1 MTKRLVVIDGKSIFY
16 RGYYAMPNLSTKEG
30 IPTGGVYGFVALSLE
45 IISKLNPDY
54 IAVAWDKKDTSIR
67 RRLKIYSE
75 YKAGRKKAPDD
86 FYEQIP
92 ILHELLEAFN
102 WPLYELDDY
111 EADDIMGTLARL
123 AKEQGIETCLI
134 SSDLDMLQLVN
145 DMTTVYAIKSG
156 SKIEAFDIPY
166 FEDKYGLKT
175 SQFLDL
181 KSLMGDSSDNI
192 PGVPGVGKK
201 TAVALLSAYG
211 TLDEVFNNLYQI
223 KPAIRKKLEAGKD
236 LAYMSKELADIW
248 TNAPISLD
256 LKHLNAR
263 NLDKVK
269 LLNKLRE
276 LEFNSLIRRLSS
288 DSFSKMQLEE
298 DKVISLKEVPLDNN
312 FKAGAILADNYVYL
326 DNDTLLVSYD
336 KKNFVRLNINDD
348 RELIKILNIIGFD
361 LKSLLKR
368 LLALGYETLPNVVFD
383 VAQGEFLV
391 NPLRAVRDV
400 KEYLLDPTP
409 ELILSEIIR
418 QHNKQEVTFKE
429 DLELYRLAKNI
440 DFKLI
445 KVLAKME
452 FLGIRIDKAYLK
464 KMSDKLK
471 VEIEKLEETAF
482 NLSGEKFNLSSP
494 KQLSEVLF
502 DHMNLPTKGI
512 KKGKT
517 GYSTGQKELDKLRG
531 IHPIIEVI
539 ERYRELT
546 KLINTYIDTLPVLA
560 DENDRV
566 HTTFNQNVVVTG
578 RLSSIDPNLQ
588 NIPIRTELGRK
599 VREAFVPKEGY
610 TFIQAD
616 YSQFELRLA
625 AVLAGD
631 REMIDGFNRD
641 EDIHKRTAA
650 LIYGVPDNEVTK
662 EMRRSAKVINF
673 GILYGMSPHGL
684 SVATKMSV
692 KEAKDFI
699 ERYFKLRI
707 KLKEYLDSIID
718 FAKQHG
724 YVKTLFGRKRPAND
738 INSSNY
744 MVAEAAKRSTINMP
758 IQGTEADLMKLSMI
772 HLDEELE
779 KRGLKARQIIQVHDS
794 ILLECPED
802 EVETVKEL
810 VKNVME
816 NVYPKL
822 GVKLTVDVASGDNW
836 GDL

>member
-54 IAVAWDKKDTSIR
+54 IAVAWDKKGTSIR

-201 TAVALLSAYG
+201 TAVALLSTYG

-223 KPAIRKKLEAGKD
+223 KPSVRKKLEAGKD

-348 RELIKILNIIGFD
+348 RELIENLNIIGFD
-361 LKSLLKR
+361 LKSLLKK

-452 FLGIRIDKAYLK
+452 FLGIRIDKNYLK

-471 VEIEKLEETAF
+471 IEIEKLEETAF
-482 NLSGEKFNLSSP
+482 KLSGEKFNLSSP

-517 GYSTGQKELDKLRG
+517 GYSTGQKELDKLKG

-578 RLSSIDPNLQ
+578 RLSSTDPNLQ

-599 VREAFVPKEGY
+599 VREAFVPKEGHI
-610 TFIQAD
+610 FIQAD

-631 REMIDGFNRD
+631 QGMIDGFNRD

-822 GVKLTVDVASGDNW
+822 GIKLTVDVASGDNW

>member
-54 IAVAWDKKDTSIR
+54 IAVAWDKKGTSIR

-201 TAVALLSAYG
+201 TAVALLSTYG

-223 KPAIRKKLEAGKD
+223 KPSVRKKLEAGKD
-236 LAYMSKELADIW
+236 LAYMSKELADIR

-578 RLSSIDPNLQ
+578 RLSSTDPNLQ

-599 VREAFVPKEGY
+599 VREAFVPKKGY
-610 TFIQAD
+610 IFIQAD

-631 REMIDGFNRD
+631 QEMIDGFNRD

-650 LIYGVPDNEVTK
+650 LIYGVLDNEVTK

-822 GVKLTVDVASGDNW
+822 GIKLTVDVASGDNW

>member
-1 MTKRLVVIDGKSIFY
+1 
-16 RGYYAMPNLSTKEG
+16 
-30 IPTGGVYGFVALSLE
+30 
-45 IISKLNPDY
+45 
-54 IAVAWDKKDTSIR
+54 
-67 RRLKIYSE
+67 
-75 YKAGRKKAPDD
+75 
-86 FYEQIP
+86 
-92 ILHELLEAFN
+92 
-102 WPLYELDDY
+102 
-111 EADDIMGTLARL
+111 
-123 AKEQGIETCLI
+123 
-134 SSDLDMLQLVN
+134 
-145 DMTTVYAIKSG
+145 
-156 SKIEAFDIPY
+156 
-166 FEDKYGLKT
+166 
-175 SQFLDL
+175 
-181 KSLMGDSSDNI
+181 
-192 PGVPGVGKK
+192 
-201 TAVALLSAYG
+201 
-211 TLDEVFNNLYQI
+211 
-223 KPAIRKKLEAGKD
+223 
-236 LAYMSKELADIW
+236 MSKELADIW

-418 QHNKQEVTFKE
+418 QYNKQEVTFKE

-471 VEIEKLEETAF
+471 VEIEELEETAF

-546 KLINTYIDTLPVLA
+546 KLINTYIDTLLVLA

-578 RLSSIDPNLQ
+578 RLSSTDPNLQ

-599 VREAFVPKEGY
+599 VREAFVPKKGY
-610 TFIQAD
+610 IFIQAD

-631 REMIDGFNRD
+631 QEMIDGFNRD

-822 GVKLTVDVASGDNW
+822 GIKLTVDVASGDNW

>member
-54 IAVAWDKKDTSIR
+54 IAVAWDKKGTSIR

-201 TAVALLSAYG
+201 TAVALLSTYG

-348 RELIKILNIIGFD
+348 RELIKNLNIIGFD

-471 VEIEKLEETAF
+471 VEIEKLEETVF

-517 GYSTGQKELDKLRG
+517 DYSTGQKELDKLRG

-578 RLSSIDPNLQ
+578 RLSSTDPNLQ

-772 HLDEELE
+772 HLDEELG

-822 GVKLTVDVASGDNW
+822 GIKLTVDVASGDNW

>member
-54 IAVAWDKKDTSIR
+54 IAVAWDKKGTSIR

-223 KPAIRKKLEAGKD
+223 KPFVRKKLEAGKD
-236 LAYMSKELADIW
+236 LAYMSKELADIR

-348 RELIKILNIIGFD
+348 RKLIKNLNIIGFD

-464 KMSDKLK
+464 KMSDELK

-578 RLSSIDPNLQ
+578 RLSSTDPNLQ

-610 TFIQAD
+610 IFIQAD

-631 REMIDGFNRD
+631 QEMIDGFNRD

-822 GVKLTVDVASGDNW
+822 GIKLTVDVASGDNW

>member
-54 IAVAWDKKDTSIR
+54 IAVAWDKKGTSIR

-166 FEDKYGLKT
+166 FEGKYGLKT

-452 FLGIRIDKAYLK
+452 FLGIRIDKTYLK

-546 KLINTYIDTLPVLA
+546 KLINTYIDTLLVLA

-578 RLSSIDPNLQ
+578 RLSSTDPNLQ

-599 VREAFVPKEGY
+599 VREAFVPKKGY
-610 TFIQAD
+610 IFIQAD

-631 REMIDGFNRD
+631 QEMIDGFNRD

-744 MVAEAAKRSTINMP
+744 MVAEAAKRSIINMP

-822 GVKLTVDVASGDNW
+822 GIKLTVDVASGDNW

>member
-54 IAVAWDKKDTSIR
+54 IAVAWDKKGTSIR

-201 TAVALLSAYG
+201 TAVALLSTYG

-223 KPAIRKKLEAGKD
+223 KPSVRKKLEAGKD

-578 RLSSIDPNLQ
+578 RLSSTDPNLQ

-822 GVKLTVDVASGDNW
+822 GIKLTVDVASGDNW

>member
-54 IAVAWDKKDTSIR
+54 IAVAWDKKGTSIR

-201 TAVALLSAYG
+201 TAVALLSTYG

-223 KPAIRKKLEAGKD
+223 KPSVRKKLEAGKD
-236 LAYMSKELADIW
+236 LAYMSKELADIR

-471 VEIEKLEETAF
+471 VEIENLEETAF

-578 RLSSIDPNLQ
+578 RLSSTDPNLQ

-822 GVKLTVDVASGDNW
+822 GIKLTVDVASGDNW

>member
-236 LAYMSKELADIW
+236 LAYISKELADIW

-256 LKHLNAR
+256 LNAR

-452 FLGIRIDKAYLK
+452 FLGIRIDKVYLK

-546 KLINTYIDTLPVLA
+546 KLINTYRDTLPVLA

-578 RLSSIDPNLQ
+578 RLSSTDPNLQ

-631 REMIDGFNRD
+631 QEMIDGFNRD

-822 GVKLTVDVASGDNW
+822 GIKLTVDVASGDNW

>member
-54 IAVAWDKKDTSIR
+54 IAVAWDKKGTSIR

-223 KPAIRKKLEAGKD
+223 KPSVRKKLEAGKD

-336 KKNFVRLNINDD
+336 KKNFVRLNVNDD
-348 RELIKILNIIGFD
+348 RKLIKNLNIIGFD

-578 RLSSIDPNLQ
+578 RLSSTDPNLQ

-802 EVETVKEL
+802 EAETVKEL

-822 GVKLTVDVASGDNW
+822 GIKLTVDVASGDNW

>member
-30 IPTGGVYGFVALSLE
+30 VPTGGVYGFVALSLE

-54 IAVAWDKKDTSIR
+54 IAVAWDKKGTSIR

-223 KPAIRKKLEAGKD
+223 KPSVRKKLEAGKD

-348 RELIKILNIIGFD
+348 RELIKNLNIIGFD

-578 RLSSIDPNLQ
+578 RLSSTDPNLQ

-684 SVATKMSV
+684 SVTTKMSV

-822 GVKLTVDVASGDNW
+822 GIKLTVDVASGDNW

>member
-54 IAVAWDKKDTSIR
+54 IAVAWDKKGTSIR

-298 DKVISLKEVPLDNN
+298 DKAISLKEVPLDNN

-400 KEYLLDPTP
+400 KEYLLNPTP

-578 RLSSIDPNLQ
+578 RLSSTDPNLQ

-631 REMIDGFNRD
+631 REMIDGFNMD

-744 MVAEAAKRSTINMP
+744 MVAEAAKRATINMP

-822 GVKLTVDVASGDNW
+822 GIKLTVDVASGDNW

>member
-54 IAVAWDKKDTSIR
+54 IAVAWDKKGTSIR

-539 ERYRELT
+539 ERYRELA

-578 RLSSIDPNLQ
+578 RLSSTDPNLQ

-599 VREAFVPKEGY
+599 VREAFIPKEGY

-631 REMIDGFNRD
+631 QEMIDGFNRD

-744 MVAEAAKRSTINMP
+744 MVAEAAKRATINMP

-822 GVKLTVDVASGDNW
+822 GIKLTVDVASGDNW

>member
-30 IPTGGVYGFVALSLE
+30 ISTGGVYGFVALSLE

-54 IAVAWDKKDTSIR
+54 IAVAWDKKGTSIR

-578 RLSSIDPNLQ
+578 RLSSTDPNLQ

-744 MVAEAAKRSTINMP
+744 MVAEAAKRATINMP

-794 ILLECPED
+794 ILLECPD
-802 EVETVKEL
+802 NEVETVKEL

>member
-54 IAVAWDKKDTSIR
+54 IAVAWDKKGTSIR

-336 KKNFVRLNINDD
+336 KKNFVRLNVNDD

-578 RLSSIDPNLQ
+578 RLSSTDPNLQ

-822 GVKLTVDVASGDNW
+822 GIKLTVDVASGDNW

>member
-54 IAVAWDKKDTSIR
+54 IAVAWDKKGTSIR

-201 TAVALLSAYG
+201 TAVALLSTYG
-211 TLDEVFNNLYQI
+211 TLDGVFNNLDQI
-223 KPAIRKKLEAGKD
+223 KPSVRKKLEAGKD

-578 RLSSIDPNLQ
+578 RLSSTDPNLQ

-822 GVKLTVDVASGDNW
+822 GIKLTVDVASGDNW

>member
-54 IAVAWDKKDTSIR
+54 IAVAWDKKGTSIR

-75 YKAGRKKAPDD
+75 YKAGRKKASDD

-123 AKEQGIETCLI
+123 AKERGIETCLI

-223 KPAIRKKLEAGKD
+223 KPSVRKKLEAGKD

-464 KMSDKLK
+464 KMSEKLK
-471 VEIEKLEETAF
+471 AEIVKLEETAF

-578 RLSSIDPNLQ
+578 RLSSTDPNLQ

-599 VREAFVPKEGY
+599 VREAFVPRKGY

-744 MVAEAAKRSTINMP
+744 MVAEAAKRATINMP

-794 ILLECPED
+794 ILLECPD
-802 EVETVKEL
+802 NEVETVKEL

-822 GVKLTVDVASGDNW
+822 GIKLTVDVASGDNW

>member
-54 IAVAWDKKDTSIR
+54 IAVAWDKKGTSIR

-192 PGVPGVGKK
+192 PGVPGIGKK

-223 KPAIRKKLEAGKD
+223 KPSVRKKLEAGKD

-288 DSFSKMQLEE
+288 DSFSKMQLKE

-336 KKNFVRLNINDD
+336 KKNFVRLNVNDD
-348 RELIKILNIIGFD
+348 RKLIKNLNIIGFD

-391 NPLRAVRDV
+391 IPLRAVRDV

-418 QHNKQEVTFKE
+418 QYNKQEVTFKE

-578 RLSSIDPNLQ
+578 RLSSTDPNLQ

-822 GVKLTVDVASGDNW
+822 GIKLTVDVASGDNW

>member
-1 MTKRLVVIDGKSIFY
+1 M
-16 RGYYAMPNLSTKEG
+16 
-30 IPTGGVYGFVALSLE
+30 
-45 IISKLNPDY
+45 
-54 IAVAWDKKDTSIR
+54 
-67 RRLKIYSE
+67 
-75 YKAGRKKAPDD
+75 
-86 FYEQIP
+86 
-92 ILHELLEAFN
+92 
-102 WPLYELDDY
+102 
-111 EADDIMGTLARL
+111 
-123 AKEQGIETCLI
+123 
-134 SSDLDMLQLVN
+134 
-145 DMTTVYAIKSG
+145 
-156 SKIEAFDIPY
+156 
-166 FEDKYGLKT
+166 
-175 SQFLDL
+175 
-181 KSLMGDSSDNI
+181 
-192 PGVPGVGKK
+192 
-201 TAVALLSAYG
+201 
-211 TLDEVFNNLYQI
+211 
-223 KPAIRKKLEAGKD
+223 
-236 LAYMSKELADIW
+236 
-248 TNAPISLD
+248 
-256 LKHLNAR
+256 
-263 NLDKVK
+263 
-269 LLNKLRE
+269 
-276 LEFNSLIRRLSS
+276 
-288 DSFSKMQLEE
+288 
-298 DKVISLKEVPLDNN
+298 PLDNN

-452 FLGIRIDKAYLK
+452 FLGIRIDKNYLK
-464 KMSDKLK
+464 KMSEKLK
-471 VEIEKLEETAF
+471 AEIVKLEETAF

-578 RLSSIDPNLQ
+578 RLSSTDPNLQ

-599 VREAFVPKEGY
+599 VREAFVPKKGY
-610 TFIQAD
+610 IFIQAD

-631 REMIDGFNRD
+631 QEMIDGFNRD

-650 LIYGVPDNEVTK
+650 LIYGVLDNEVTK

-802 EVETVKEL
+802 EVEKVKEL

-822 GVKLTVDVASGDNW
+822 GIKLTVDVASGDNW

>member
-54 IAVAWDKKDTSIR
+54 IAVAWDKKGTSIR
-67 RRLKIYSE
+67 RRLKIYPE

-201 TAVALLSAYG
+201 TAVTLLSTYG
-211 TLDEVFNNLYQI
+211 TLDEVFNNLVTI
-223 KPAIRKKLEAGKD
+223 KPSVRKKLEAGKD

-298 DKVISLKEVPLDNN
+298 DKVISLKEVPFDNN

-326 DNDTLLVSYD
+326 NNDTLLVSYD
-336 KKNFVRLNINDD
+336 KKNFVRLNVNDD
-348 RELIKILNIIGFD
+348 RKLIKNLNIIGFD

-368 LLALGYETLPNVVFD
+368 LLALGYEALPNVVFD

-578 RLSSIDPNLQ
+578 RLSSTDPNLQ

-744 MVAEAAKRSTINMP
+744 MVAEAAKRATINMP

-794 ILLECPED
+794 ILLECPD
-802 EVETVKEL
+802 NEVETVKEL

>member
-54 IAVAWDKKDTSIR
+54 IAVAWDKKGTSIR

-156 SKIEAFDIPY
+156 SKIEAFDIQY
-166 FEDKYGLKT
+166 FEGKYGLKT

-201 TAVALLSAYG
+201 TAVALLNAYG

-482 NLSGEKFNLSSP
+482 NLSGKKFNLSSP

-578 RLSSIDPNLQ
+578 RLSSTDPNLQ

-822 GVKLTVDVASGDNW
+822 GIKLTVDVASGDNW

>member
-578 RLSSIDPNLQ
+578 RLSSTDPNLQ

-822 GVKLTVDVASGDNW
+822 GIKLTVDVASGDNW

>member
-54 IAVAWDKKDTSIR
+54 IAVAWDKKGTSIR

-578 RLSSIDPNLQ
+578 RLSSTDPNLQ

-744 MVAEAAKRSTINMP
+744 MVAEAAKRATINMP

-816 NVYPKL
+816 NVYPKF
-822 GVKLTVDVASGDNW
+822 GIKLTVDVASGDNW

>member
-54 IAVAWDKKDTSIR
+54 IAVAWDKKGTSIR

-578 RLSSIDPNLQ
+578 RLSSTDPNLQ

-650 LIYGVPDNEVTK
+650 LIYGVPDNEVAK

-802 EVETVKEL
+802 EIETVKEL

-822 GVKLTVDVASGDNW
+822 GIKLTVDVASGDNW

>member
-54 IAVAWDKKDTSIR
+54 IAVAWDKKGTSIR

-123 AKEQGIETCLI
+123 AKEQEIETCLI

-578 RLSSIDPNLQ
+578 RLSSTDPNLQ

-822 GVKLTVDVASGDNW
+822 GIKLTVDVASGDNW

>member
-201 TAVALLSAYG
+201 TAVALLSTYG

-348 RELIKILNIIGFD
+348 RELIKNLNIIGFD

-578 RLSSIDPNLQ
+578 RLSSTDPNLQ

-631 REMIDGFNRD
+631 WEMIDGFNRD

-822 GVKLTVDVASGDNW
+822 GIKLTVDVASGDNW

>member
-54 IAVAWDKKDTSIR
+54 IAVAWDKKGTSIR

-201 TAVALLSAYG
+201 TAVALLSTYG

-578 RLSSIDPNLQ
+578 RLSSTDPNLQ

-822 GVKLTVDVASGDNW
+822 GIKLTVDVASGDNW

>member
-54 IAVAWDKKDTSIR
+54 IAVAWDKKGTSIR

-201 TAVALLSAYG
+201 TAVALLSTYG
-211 TLDEVFNNLYQI
+211 TLDGVFNNLVTI
-223 KPAIRKKLEAGKD
+223 KPSVRKKLEAGKD

-298 DKVISLKEVPLDNN
+298 DKVISLKEVPFDNN

-326 DNDTLLVSYD
+326 NNDTLLISYD
-336 KKNFVRLNINDD
+336 KKNFVRLNVNND
-348 RELIKILNIIGFD
+348 RELIKNLNIIGFD
-361 LKSLLKR
+361 LKSLLKK

-418 QHNKQEVTFKE
+418 QHNKQEVTFKK

-452 FLGIRIDKAYLK
+452 FLGIRIDKNYLK

-517 GYSTGQKELDKLRG
+517 GYSTGQKELDKLRR

-578 RLSSIDPNLQ
+578 RLSSTDPNLQ

-599 VREAFVPKEGY
+599 VREAFIPKEGH

-631 REMIDGFNRD
+631 QEMIDGFNQD
-641 EDIHKRTAA
+641 EDIHRRTAA
-650 LIYGVPDNEVTK
+650 LVYGVPDNEVTK

-744 MVAEAAKRSTINMP
+744 MVAEAAKRATINMP

-794 ILLECPED
+794 ILLECPKD

-822 GVKLTVDVASGDNW
+822 GIKLTVDVASGDNW

>member
-54 IAVAWDKKDTSIR
+54 IAVAWDKKGTSIR

-578 RLSSIDPNLQ
+578 RLSSTDPNLQ

-610 TFIQAD
+610 IFIQAD

-822 GVKLTVDVASGDNW
+822 GIKLTVDVASGDNW

>member
-54 IAVAWDKKDTSIR
+54 IAVAWDKKGTSIR
-67 RRLKIYSE
+67 RRLKIYPE

-201 TAVALLSAYG
+201 TAVALLSTYG

-223 KPAIRKKLEAGKD
+223 KPSVRKKLEAGKD

-418 QHNKQEVTFKE
+418 QHNKQEVIFKE

-578 RLSSIDPNLQ
+578 RLSSTDPNLQ

-599 VREAFVPKEGY
+599 VREAFIPKKGY
-610 TFIQAD
+610 IFIQAD

-822 GVKLTVDVASGDNW
+822 GIKLTVDVASGDNW

>member
-54 IAVAWDKKDTSIR
+54 IAVAWDKKGTSIR

-211 TLDEVFNNLYQI
+211 TLDEVFNNLDQI

-368 LLALGYETLPNVVFD
+368 LLALGYEILPNVVFD

-578 RLSSIDPNLQ
+578 RLSSTDPNLQ

-758 IQGTEADLMKLSMI
+758 IQGAEADLMKLSMI

-822 GVKLTVDVASGDNW
+822 GIKLTVDVASGDNW

>member
-54 IAVAWDKKDTSIR
+54 IAVAWDKKGTSIR

-236 LAYMSKELADIW
+236 LAYISKELADIW

-539 ERYRELT
+539 ERYRKLT

-578 RLSSIDPNLQ
+578 RLSSTDPNLQ

-662 EMRRSAKVINF
+662 EVRRSAKVINF

-772 HLDEELE
+772 
-779 KRGLKARQIIQVHDS
+779 QVHDS

-822 GVKLTVDVASGDNW
+822 GIKLTVDVASGDNW

>member
-336 KKNFVRLNINDD
+336 KKNFVRLNVNDD
-348 RELIKILNIIGFD
+348 RKLIKNLNIIGFD

-578 RLSSIDPNLQ
+578 RLSSTDPNLQ

-744 MVAEAAKRSTINMP
+744 MVAEAAKRATINMP

-822 GVKLTVDVASGDNW
+822 GIKLTVDVASGDNW

>member
-54 IAVAWDKKDTSIR
+54 IAVAWDKKGTSIR

-578 RLSSIDPNLQ
+578 RLSSTDPNLQ

-822 GVKLTVDVASGDNW
+822 GIKLTVDVVSGDNW

>member
-54 IAVAWDKKDTSIR
+54 IAVAWDKKGTSIR

-156 SKIEAFDIPY
+156 SKIEAFDISY

-578 RLSSIDPNLQ
+578 RLSSTDPNLQ

-744 MVAEAAKRSTINMP
+744 MVAEAAKRATINMP

-794 ILLECPED
+794 ILLECPD
-802 EVETVKEL
+802 NEVETVKEL

-822 GVKLTVDVASGDNW
+822 GIKLTVDVASGDNW

>member
-54 IAVAWDKKDTSIR
+54 IAVAWDKKGTSIR

-192 PGVPGVGKK
+192 PGVPGIGKK

-298 DKVISLKEVPLDNN
+298 DKVISLKEVPFDNN

-326 DNDTLLVSYD
+326 NNDTLLISYD

-578 RLSSIDPNLQ
+578 RLSSTDPNLQ

-631 REMIDGFNRD
+631 QEMIDGFNQD
-641 EDIHKRTAA
+641 EDIHRRTAA

-684 SVATKMSV
+684 SAATKMSV

-744 MVAEAAKRSTINMP
+744 MVAEAAKRATINMP

-779 KRGLKARQIIQVHDS
+779 KRDLKARQIIQVHDS

-822 GVKLTVDVASGDNW
+822 GIKLTVDVASGDNW

>member
-54 IAVAWDKKDTSIR
+54 IAVAWDKKGTSIR

-223 KPAIRKKLEAGKD
+223 KPSVRKRLEAGKD
-236 LAYMSKELADIW
+236 LAYMSKELADIR

-578 RLSSIDPNLQ
+578 RLSSTDPNLQ

-631 REMIDGFNRD
+631 QEMIDGFNRD

-744 MVAEAAKRSTINMP
+744 MVAEAAKRATINMP

-822 GVKLTVDVASGDNW
+822 GIKLTVDVASGDNW

>member
-54 IAVAWDKKDTSIR
+54 IAVAWDKKGTSIR

-223 KPAIRKKLEAGKD
+223 KPSVRKKLEAGKD

-336 KKNFVRLNINDD
+336 KKNFVRLNVNDD

-429 DLELYRLAKNI
+429 DLELYWLAKNI

-578 RLSSIDPNLQ
+578 RLSSTDPNLQ

-822 GVKLTVDVASGDNW
+822 GIKLTVDVASGDNW

>member
-54 IAVAWDKKDTSIR
+54 IAVAWDKKGTSIR

-298 DKVISLKEVPLDNN
+298 DKVIPLKEVPFGNT

-336 KKNFVRLNINDD
+336 KKNFVRLNVNDD
-348 RELIKILNIIGFD
+348 RELIKNLNIIGFD
-361 LKSLLKR
+361 LKSLLKK

-452 FLGIRIDKAYLK
+452 FLGIRIDKNYLK

-482 NLSGEKFNLSSP
+482 KLSGEKFNLSSP

-578 RLSSIDPNLQ
+578 RLSSTDPNLQ

-599 VREAFVPKEGY
+599 VREAFVPKKGY
-610 TFIQAD
+610 IFIQAD

-822 GVKLTVDVASGDNW
+822 GIKLTVDVASGDNW

>member
-54 IAVAWDKKDTSIR
+54 IAVAWDKKGTSIR

-201 TAVALLSAYG
+201 TAVALLSTYG

-223 KPAIRKKLEAGKD
+223 KPSVRKKLEAGKD

-336 KKNFVRLNINDD
+336 KKNFVRLNVNDD
-348 RELIKILNIIGFD
+348 RKLIKNLNIIGFD

-578 RLSSIDPNLQ
+578 RLSSTDPNLQ

-802 EVETVKEL
+802 EVGTVKEL

-822 GVKLTVDVASGDNW
+822 GIKLTVDVASGDNW